1 VTGFGGLVKLFLRD
15 LVRRKFLWVLV
26 VLTLAMVGL
35 TYATT
40 RTMEEAI
47 GNGETWEMATRR
59 ATNQLESFASWMRPW
74 LAFAVVLLAAQLAPE
89 SRRNGT
95 TQFVLALGVRRHV
108 VAAAQFAALTLVL
121 TAGVLIVHAGFVVAG
136 LRAGNMHANEIAAS
150 WVTLLAPLLAIA
162 ASVLS
167 ISLTASALE
176 TYLIFLAVPLLA
188 SIVPTIHGVP
198 KVVPLA
204 LVRALENLNLLV
216 PNPTE
221 LTTWPRLT
229 FGDAHGPPSPEWGL
243 LVAQACTALAFW
255 MLLGLWRQSRHDFGS
270 RTATK

>member
-1 VTGFGGLVKLFLRD
+1 MTGFGSLVMLFLRD

-26 VLTLAMVGL
+26 VLTLGMVGL
-35 TYATT
+35 AYATT
-40 RTMEEAI
+40 RTIEEAM

-59 ATNQLESFASWMRPW
+59 ATSQLESFASWMRPW

-108 VAAAQFAALTLVL
+108 LAAAQFAVLALVVTG
-121 TAGVLIVHAGFVVAG
+121 GVLIVHAGFVVAG
-136 LRAGNMHANEIAAS
+136 ARTGNMRTLEIAAS
-150 WVTLLAPLLAIA
+150 WLTLLAPLLAIA

-167 ISLTASALE
+167 VSLTASALE
-176 TYLIFLAVPLLA
+176 TYLLFLAVPLLA

-204 LVRALENLNLLV
+204 FVRALENVKLLL
-216 PNPTE
+216 PDPAE
-221 LTTWPRLT
+221 LTTWPHLT
-229 FGDAHGPPSPEWGL
+229 FGEAHGPPFPEWGF

-255 MLLGLWRQSRHDFGS
+255 TLLGLWRQSRHDFGS
-270 RTATK
+270 RTSTK